1 MQKVISHDMHFV
13 IQMEKENANNMH
25 FYTEVRKY
33 IEKVQ
38 YSPQSLLYDVEDI
51 KLMSDFSTNL
61 LSECQIIFNLRE

>member
-1 MQKVISHDMHFV
+1 MHFV

-38 YSPQSLLYDVEDI
+38 YSPPPPPQSLLYDVEGI